1 MPYCETFN
9 SSIHSFP
16 NSLFHPHYYH
26 ITDMKNSF
34 FPEYPVQLKS
44 LAWDITYD
52 HIKLNSEGEVEIP
65 DKPGL
70 GMEVDVE
77 SIRPYLCD
85 VTIDIDGKELYKTPS
100 L

>member
-1 MPYCETFN
+1 MSSKFN
-9 SSIHSFP
+9 IESQFLEKFIFC
-16 NSLFHPHYYH
+16 
-26 ITDMKNSF
+26 
-34 FPEYPVQLKS
+34 EYPIQLKT

-77 SIRPYLCD
+77 SIRSYLCD